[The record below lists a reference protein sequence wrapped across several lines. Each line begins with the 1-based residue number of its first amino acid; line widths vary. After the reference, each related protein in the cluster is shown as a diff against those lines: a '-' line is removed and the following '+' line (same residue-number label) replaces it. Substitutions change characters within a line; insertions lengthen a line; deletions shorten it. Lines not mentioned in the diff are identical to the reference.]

1 MLRNKAII
9 AGAAD
14 SDLGKMPEMSGLAL
28 NAQAAQRALADAGL
42 ALRDVDGLITAYS
55 MTEPYF
61 MLGSVLAEYLGIA
74 PIFCASLTVGGATPG
89 IALHQAAMAVATGEA
104 EVVLVTAGENRAT
117 GQSRDDA
124 VRALSHVGH
133 PYFERLYG
141 PIVPSF
147 YALIAQR
154 YMHEFGITREEMAHV
169 AVAARD
175 HARMNP
181 AAPRADAISVADV
194 LASKPI
200 SAPLNMLDCCLIS
213 DAASAFVVTRPERA
227 GDLAHKPAWLLG
239 IGQCHT
245 HEHVTMAKDLT
256 EFGAARSGAA
266 AYAMAGL
273 GPADVDFAELYD
285 CFTIVPIIEAEEL
298 GLAERGEGGVLFSTG
313 ESRIGGRCPINT
325 HGGLLSYA
333 QAGASGGMHAI
344 VEAVRQLRGGEGVRQ
359 VAKHDIALVHN
370 EGGVLSS
377 HCTMILG
384 RDAQR

>member
-1 MLRNKAII
+1 M
-9 AGAAD
+9 
-14 SDLGKMPEMSGLAL
+14 
-28 NAQAAQRALADAGL
+28 
-42 ALRDVDGLITAYS
+42 
-55 MTEPYF
+55 
-61 MLGSVLAEYLGIA
+61 
-74 PIFCASLTVGGATPG
+74 
-89 IALHQAAMAVATGEA
+89 
-104 EVVLVTAGENRAT
+104 
-117 GQSRDDA
+117 
-124 VRALSHVGH
+124 
-133 PYFERLYG
+133 
-141 PIVPSF
+141 
-147 YALIAQR
+147 
-154 YMHEFGITREEMAHV
+154 
-169 AVAARD
+169 AVAARA

-181 AAPRADAISVADV
+181 AAPVADAITVEDV

-200 SAPLNMLDCCLIS
+200 SSPLNMLDCCLIS
-213 DAASAFVVTRPERA
+213 DAAAAFVVTRPERA
-227 GDLAHKPAWLLG
+227 PDLAHRPAWLLG

-256 EFGAARSGAA
+256 EFGSAQSGAK
-266 AYAMAGL
+266 AYAMAGV

-298 GLAERGEGGVLFSTG
+298 GLAAKGEGGQLFESG

-384 RDAQR
+384 RDAQ

>member
-14 SDLGKMPEMSGLAL
+14 SDVGKTPHMSGLAL
-28 NAQAAQRALADAGL
+28 NAQAAQRALDDSGL
-42 ALRDVDGLITAYS
+42 SLDDVDGLITAYS

-61 MLGSVLAEYLGIA
+61 MLGSVMAEYLGIE
-74 PIFCASLTVGGATPG
+74 PTFCASLTVGGATPG
-89 IALHQAAMAVATGEA
+89 AALHQAAMAIAAGEA
-104 EVVLVTAGENRAT
+104 HVVLITVGENRAT
-117 GQSRDDA
+117 GQSRNDA
-124 VRALSHVGH
+124 VKALSHVGH
-133 PYFERLYG
+133 PAFEMPYG

-154 YMHEFGITREEMAHV
+154 YMHEYGTTREQMAHV
-169 AVAARD
+169 AVAARE
-175 HARMNP
+175 HARQNP
-181 AAPRADAISVADV
+181 AAPAAKAIEVADV

-200 SAPLNMLDCCLIS
+200 SEPLNLLDCCLIS
-213 DAASAFVVTRPERA
+213 DAASAIVVTAPDRA
-227 GDLAHKPAWLLG
+227 GDLANPPAWLLG

-256 EFGAARSGAA
+256 QFGSATSGAA
-266 AYAMAGL
+266 AYKMAGL

-298 GLAERGEGGVLFSTG
+298 GLAAKGAGGQLFESG
-313 ESRIGGRCPINT
+313 ESRIGGRLPINT

-344 VEAVRQLRGGEGVRQ
+344 VEAVRQLRGGEGLRQ
-359 VAKHDIALVHN
+359 VAKHDIALVHT

-377 HCTMILG
+377 HVTIILG
-384 RDAQR
+384 RDAH

>member
-14 SDLGKMPEMSGLAL
+14 SDVGRTPHMSGLAL
-28 NAQAAQRALADAGL
+28 NAQAAQRALDDAGL
-42 ALRDVDGLITAYS
+42 SLSDVDGLITAYS

-74 PIFCASLTVGGATPG
+74 PSFCASLTVGGATPG
-89 IALHQAAMAVATGEA
+89 VALHQAAMAVATGEA
-104 EVVLVTAGENRAT
+104 KVVLITVGENRAT

-124 VRALSHVGH
+124 IKALSHVGH
-133 PYFERLYG
+133 PAFEMPYG

-154 YMHEFGITREEMAHV
+154 YMHAYGTTREQMAHV

-175 HARMNP
+175 HARRNP
-181 AAPRADAISVADV
+181 AAPPADPISVEDV

-200 SAPLNMLDCCLIS
+200 SSPLNLLDCCLIS
-213 DAASAFVVTRPERA
+213 DAASAIVVTAPDHA
-227 GDLAHKPAWLLG
+227 PDLPNSPAWLLG

-245 HEHVTMAKDLT
+245 HEHATMAGDLT
-256 EFGAARSGAA
+256 EFGSARSGAA
-266 AYAMAGL
+266 AYEMAGL

-298 GLAERGEGGVLFSTG
+298 GLAAKGEGGHLFESG

-344 VEAVRQLRGGEGVRQ
+344 VEAVRQLRGTEGLRQ
-359 VAKHDIALVHN
+359 VAKHDIALVHT

-377 HCTMILG
+377 HVTMILG
-384 RDAQR
+384 RGAH